1 MKEGNLKMKTSYEE
15 IVDVQAI
22 GAPQNTRSLNEI
34 LAKANQEKL
43 QPASKNVEQILVIGI
58 DIQNDFL
65 EQGALAV
72 QGSCADTA
80 RFTQFIYDNMDKIAQ
95 IAVSIDTHNP
105 FQIFHPCWWVDTNG
119 INPTPFTPI
128 TLKDLDDGKWFP
140 VVDPIRSR
148 RYVEG
153 LESKGKKNLLIW
165 PYHCLQGTHGAALE
179 NQFANMVYFHSVAK
193 KTMVNRIVKGTDCFS
208 EMYGLFA
215 PEFDEKGFINLDV
228 LNKIAKFDKIV
239 IAGQASDFCVYESI
253 KQLLEFHK
261 NNSDLLK
268 KVFILEDCMSSV
280 MDAPEQKKIR
290 YDELKKIYKVNIV
303 KSTDL
308 VL

>member
-1 MKEGNLKMKTSYEE
+1 MKTLFEE

-43 QPASKNVEQILVIGI
+43 QPASKNVEQVLVIGI

-65 EQGALAV
+65 EQGSLAV
-72 QGSCADTA
+72 QGSCADTT

-105 FQIFHPCWWVDTNG
+105 FQIFHPCWWVDTDGN
-119 INPTPFTPI
+119 NAPPFTPI

-165 PYHCLQGTHGAALE
+165 PYHCLQGTHGSALE
-179 NQFANMVYFHSVAK
+179 NQFSNMVYFHSVAK
-193 KTMVNRIVKGTDCFS
+193 KTMVNRIVKGTDPFS
-208 EMYGLFA
+208 ESYGLFA

-228 LNKIAKFDKIV
+228 LNKIAKFDKVV
-239 IAGQASDFCVYESI
+239 IAGQAADYCCYESI

-261 NNSDLLK
+261 SNPELLK
-268 KVFILEDCMSSV
+268 KVYILQDCMSGI
-280 MDAPEQKKIR
+280 Q
-290 YDELKKIYKVNIV
+290 DEKTVEKIYIDLQKQFKFNLV
-303 KSTDL
+303 KSTEFSL
-308 VL
+308 

>member
-1 MKEGNLKMKTSYEE
+1 MNTRYEE

-22 GAPQNTRSLNEI
+22 GVAQNTRSLNEI

-43 QPASKNVEQILVIGI
+43 QPASKNVEQVLVIGI
-58 DIQNDFL
+58 DVQNDFM
-65 EQGALAV
+65 ENGALGV
-72 QGSCADTA
+72 QGSHKDTE

-105 FQIFHPCWWVDTNG
+105 FQIFHPCWWVDADGN
-119 INPTPFTPI
+119 NPPPFTPI

-153 LESKGKKNLLIW
+153 LATKAKKDLFIW
-165 PYHCLQGTHGAALE
+165 TYHCLQGTHGAALE

-193 KTMVNRIVKGTDCFS
+193 KTMVNRIVKGTDPFS
-208 EMYGLFA
+208 EMYGIFA

-228 LNKIAKFDKIV
+228 LNKMAKFDKIV
-239 IAGQASDFCVYESI
+239 IGGQASDFCCYESI

-261 NNSDLLK
+261 SNSELLK
-268 KVFILEDCMSSV
+268 KVFILEDCMSAV
-280 MDAPEQKKIR
+280 MDTPEQSKAR
-290 YDELKKIYKVNIV
+290 YDEFKKIYKVNIV

>member
-1 MKEGNLKMKTSYEE
+1 MKTSYEE

-119 INPTPFTPI
+119 INAPPFTPI
-128 TLKDLDDGKWFP
+128 TLQDLDNGKWFP
-140 VVDPIRSR
+140 VVDPIGSR
-148 RYVEG
+148 EYVEN
-153 LESKGKKNLLIW
+153 LEKGGKKVLVIW
-165 PYHCLQGTHGAALE
+165 PYHCLQGTHGASLE
-179 NQFANMVYFHSVAK
+179 NQFMNIVYFHSVAK
-193 KTMVNRIVKGTDCFS
+193 KTMVNRIVKGQAILS
-208 EMYGLFA
+208 EMYGIIK
-215 PEFDEKGFINLDV
+215 PEYDKKNYINLDL
-228 LNKIAKFDKIV
+228 LNKIEKFDKIIV
-239 IAGQASDFCVYESI
+239 GGQAADYCCYESL
-253 KQLLEFHK
+253 KQMLEFYVNK
-261 NNSDLLK
+261 PEVLK
-268 KVFILEDCMSSV
+268 SFYIFEDCMSGIQDEKIV
-280 MDAPEQKKIR
+280 KQMYTDLQKQFKFN
-290 YDELKKIYKVNIV
+290 LV
-303 KSTDL
+303 KSTEFSL
-308 VL
+308 

>member
-1 MKEGNLKMKTSYEE
+1 MNTRYEE

-22 GAPQNTRSLNEI
+22 GMAQNTRSLNEI

-43 QPASKNVEQILVIGI
+43 QPASKNVEQVLVIGI
-58 DIQNDFL
+58 DVQNDFM
-65 EQGALAV
+65 ENGALGV
-72 QGSCADTA
+72 QGSHGDTE

-105 FQIFHPCWWVDTNG
+105 FQIFHPCWWVDANG
-119 INPTPFTPI
+119 MNPPPFTAI

-153 LESKGKKNLLIW
+153 LSIKAKKDLFIW
-165 PYHCLQGTHGAALE
+165 TYHCLQGTHGAALE

-193 KTMVNRIVKGTDCFS
+193 KTMVNRIVKGTDPFS
-208 EMYGLFA
+208 EMYGIFA

-228 LNKIAKFDKIV
+228 LNKMAKFDKIV
-239 IAGQASDFCVYESI
+239 IGGQASDFCCYESI

-261 NNSDLLK
+261 NNPELLK
-268 KVFILEDCMSSV
+268 KVFILEDCMSAV
-280 MDAPEQKKIR
+280 MDTPEQSKAR
-290 YDELKKIYKVNIV
+290 YDEFKKIYKVNIV

>member
-1 MKEGNLKMKTSYEE
+1 MKTLFEE

-22 GAPQNTRSLNEI
+22 GEPQNTRNLNEI

-43 QPASKNVEQILVIGI
+43 QPASKNVEQVLVIGI
-58 DIQNDFL
+58 DVQNDFM
-65 EQGALAV
+65 ENGSLAV
-72 QGSCADTA
+72 PGSHADVE
-80 RFTQFIYDNMDKIAQ
+80 RFTRFIYNNVDKIAQ

-105 FQIFHPCWWVDTNG
+105 FQIFHPCWWVDADGN
-119 INPTPFTPI
+119 NAPPFTPI

-140 VVDPIRSR
+140 VVDPMRSR

-153 LESKGKKNLLIW
+153 LATKAKKDLFIW
-165 PYHCLQGTHGAALE
+165 TYHCLQGTFGAALE

-228 LNKIAKFDKIV
+228 LNKMAKFDKIIV
-239 IAGQASDFCVYESI
+239 GGQAASHCVLESI
-253 KQLLEFHK
+253 RQLLEFHA
-261 NNSDLLK
+261 NNK
-268 KVFILEDCMSSV
+268 EVTRKVYFLEDCSSIIPGFE
-280 MDAPEQKKIR
+280 DPTRIAFENFKKQYGI
-290 YDELKKIYKVNIV
+290 NIV

>member
-1 MKEGNLKMKTSYEE
+1 MKEGNLKMKTQYNE

-22 GAPQNTRSLNEI
+22 GVAQNTRNLNEI
-34 LAKANQEKL
+34 LAKANQEQL
-43 QPASKNVEQILVIGI
+43 QPASKNVEQVLVIAI
-58 DIQNDFL
+58 DVQNDFM
-65 EQGALAV
+65 EHGSLAV
-72 QGSCADTA
+72 PGSHADVE
-80 RFTQFIYDNMDKIAQ
+80 RFTQFIYNNVDKIAQ

-119 INPTPFTPI
+119 NNAPPFTPI

-153 LESKGKKNLLIW
+153 LATKAKKDLFIW
-165 PYHCLQGTHGAALE
+165 PYHCLQGTSGSALE

-193 KTMVNRIVKGTDCFS
+193 KTMVNRIVKGTDPFS
-208 EMYGLFA
+208 EMYAIFA

-228 LNKIAKFDKIV
+228 LNKMTKFDKI
-239 IAGQASDFCVYESI
+239 IIGGEAKSHCVLESI
-253 KQLLEFHK
+253 RQLLEFHA
-261 NNSDLLK
+261 NNK
-268 KVFILEDCMSSV
+268 
-280 MDAPEQKKIR
+280 
-290 YDELKKIYKVNIV
+290 ELTKKIYFLDDCSSMIPGFEDGANIALKEFQKKYGINIV

>member
-1 MKEGNLKMKTSYEE
+1 MKTSYQE

-43 QPASKNVEQILVIGI
+43 QPASKNIEQVLVIGI
-58 DIQNDFL
+58 DVQNDFM
-65 EQGALAV
+65 ENGALGV
-72 QGSCADTA
+72 QGSHKDTE

-105 FQIFHPCWWVDTNG
+105 FQIFHPCWWVDADGN
-119 INPTPFTPI
+119 NPPPFTPI

-140 VVDPIRSR
+140 VVDPMKSR
-148 RYVEG
+148 KYVEG
-153 LESKGKKNLLIW
+153 LEAKGKKNLLIW
-165 PYHCLQGTHGAALE
+165 TYHCLQGTHGAALE

-193 KTMVNRIVKGTDCFS
+193 KTMVNRIVKGTDYFS
-208 EMYGLFA
+208 EMYGIFA

-228 LNKIAKFDKIV
+228 LNKMTKFDKII
-239 IAGQASDFCVYESI
+239 IAGQAADFCVYESI

-261 NNSDLLK
+261 KMNNLELLK
-268 KVFILEDCMSSV
+268 KVYILEDCMSSV
-280 MDAPEQKKIR
+280 MDTPEQKKVR